1 MPIFQHNVFLHRKW
15 ENGRKSDL
23 RPPVCTNHSVCALHW
38 CTLQKVWFHSYWKS
52 CFRSFQKGLLPAS
65 YSKSWLFLDVFSLK
79 RSTFLPSWAGQ
90 HQGLS
95 RRPSFPVAGS
105 FSQWEPRHSLCVV
118 HNGLATH
125 TPEPSTDSQ
134 VSHCSI
140 HFCQIVPYM
149 IFRLCYFLSFSTLFC
164 LIVSPFVRWVLLPKM
179 RTISTEVLCEGAL
192 DVSGQDF
199 ILLLLL
205 RQFDSIKNYQYY
217 QQLKFIFYI
226 DKAPLNCK

>member
-1 MPIFQHNVFLHRKW
+1 MGKW
-15 ENGRKSDL
+15 AKIRFETSSMHQPLSMR
-23 RPPVCTNHSVCALHW
+23 TALHW

-140 HFCQIVPYM
+140 HFCQIEPYM
-149 IFRLCYFLSFSTLFC
+149 ILLSDC
-164 LIVSPFVRWVLLPKM
+164 V
-179 RTISTEVLCEGAL
+179 ISTARC
-192 DVSGQDF
+192 SSWTR
-199 ILLLLL
+199 LLS
-205 RQFDSIKNYQYY
+205 RIQSNHPSIHPSIH
-217 QQLKFIFYI
+217 L
-226 DKAPLNCK
+226 